1 MQSEPWK
8 HLNPLS
14 LKCTY
19 WTILYLTPGSSIII
33 KGPTKQAVPLVLTR
47 IDLLLSAHE
56 DDRVRFGVS
65 VLQCEVG

>member
-14 LKCTY
+14 LKYTY

-33 KGPTKQAVPLVLTR
+33 KGLTKQAVPLVLTR
-47 IDLLLSAHE
+47 MELLLSSHE
-56 DDRVRFGVS
+56 GDTVMFGVS
-65 VLQCEVG
+65 VPQCED